1 MFIGGIMDHILVI
14 EDQDGLLNFLR
25 ETLMFMGYKVKTAHN
40 GEEGIELFD
49 NREDFNLVI
58 TDIRMPRKDGNAV
71 AKHIRSS
78 HKPDTP
84 IVAITGFGESIEK
97 GLFDI
102 SLLKPFKVQALMG
115 AIRSLT

>member
-1 MFIGGIMDHILVI
+1 MGNILVI
-14 EDQDGLLNFLR
+14 EDQEGLLKFLR
-25 ETLMFMGYKVKTAHN
+25 ETLLLMGYDVKTAHD

-71 AKHIRSS
+71 ARHIRNSR
-78 HKPDTP
+78 KPDTP
-84 IVAITGFGESIEK
+84 IVAITGFGEDIEK
-97 GLFDI
+97 GLFNV

-115 AIRSLT
+115 AIESLT